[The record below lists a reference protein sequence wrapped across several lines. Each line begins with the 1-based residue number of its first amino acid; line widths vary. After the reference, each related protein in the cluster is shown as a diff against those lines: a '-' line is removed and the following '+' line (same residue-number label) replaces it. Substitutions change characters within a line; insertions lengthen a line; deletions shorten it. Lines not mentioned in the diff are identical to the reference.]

1 MESIAAWEGESVP
14 DAAVDRLARMEHA
27 RWNMEKLLVG
37 FSALPKEKRDELNTK
52 LDNKDPN
59 VKEEIKRLKNEDFK
73 HKDIA
78 PYDELREESKEY
90 DKAIVRNLADVIKD
104 L

>member
-1 MESIAAWEGESVP
+1 M
-14 DAAVDRLARMEHA
+14 
-27 RWNMEKLLVG
+27 
-37 FSALPKEKRDELNTK
+37 PKEKRDELNTK

-59 VKEEIKRLKNEDFK
+59 VESENKRLKKENFK

-78 PYDELREESKEY
+78 PYDELREKSKEY